1 MNKARLKNILIA
13 LLVTLTLFSVF
24 KYIYSIKEKYELL
37 NILNQTK
44 EQAAALENEKQ
55 NLLQELEKEKEL
67 QQKLS
72 QENSAFKDSIRLS
85 EEKLAQ
91 LDADFVQAQKT
102 IEQLNSNFS
111 LLKAENIALIE
122 KKNTLNTKLSQVSQ
136 EKDALQVKLS
146 SIAELKKAIKEL
158 KRQMRKV
165 GTVIREKIRTNKIIE
180 GNRGFLIKD
189 GKFTYPAKV
198 KIEVTPAST
207 EE

>member
-67 QQKLS
+67 QQKIS
-72 QENSAFKDSIRLS
+72 QENSALKDNIRLS
-85 EEKLAQ
+85 EEKLAK
-91 LDADFVQAQKT
+91 LDADFAQAQKA
-102 IEQLNSNFS
+102 IEQLNSKFA
-111 LLKAENIALIE
+111 LLKAENTALIE
-122 KKNTLNTKLSQVSQ
+122 KNSRVNNKLTQVSQ
-136 EKDALQVKLS
+136 EKDTLQVKLS

-158 KRQMRKV
+158 KRQMCKV
-165 GTVIREKIRTNKIIE
+165 GMVIKEKVRTNKIIE

>member
-165 GTVIREKIRTNKIIE
+165 GMVIREKVRTNKIIE

>member
-165 GTVIREKIRTNKIIE
+165 GTVIREKVRTNKIIE